1 MYRYMY
7 IQLYEPYMYLKPHVP
22 KLYFFTYILV
32 LSPDPPS
39 SHSRPSFPPWR
50 RFWDDTSVLLAL
62 LLPMFVFST
71 SYSSIYTSTIPTVFL
86 IIMSYFLTNTCPMS
100 FSAKFECPIFL
111 ITHVQCPHHT
121 CTTSYSPN
129 FNVLGVFS

>member
-50 RFWDDTSVLLAL
+50 RFWERDECL
-62 LLPMFVFST
+62 
-71 SYSSIYTSTIPTVFL
+71 
-86 IIMSYFLTNTCPMS
+86 TCP
-100 FSAKFECPIFL
+100 
-111 ITHVQCPHHT
+111 T
-121 CTTSYSPN
+121 SPN
-129 FNVLGVFS
+129 VCIFNILFIYLHQHNSHSISHYNVLFPD